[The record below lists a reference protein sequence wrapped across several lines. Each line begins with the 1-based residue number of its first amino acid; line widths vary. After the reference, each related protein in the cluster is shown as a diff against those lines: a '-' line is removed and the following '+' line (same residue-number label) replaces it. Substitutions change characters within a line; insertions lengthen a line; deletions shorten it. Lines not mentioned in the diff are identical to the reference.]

1 MGLYYPV
8 MEYNIKT
15 VVAQSCRTLLRPIAK
30 MLLKCGMTWKEFSNL
45 SKSVYIEVASSEFG
59 IKGRPT
65 NVSRVSILTG
75 VSRKEVKRQRDLL
88 VSDQPAESQKTTDAS
103 RVLSAWHQDDAYR
116 DADGEPCLLAEEGQA
131 PSFASLFKAHGG
143 DTSLQAMLKEL
154 LKTDAVERTCD
165 GRLRAKSRFYRPAVM
180 DPKNLRWAMELISDL
195 GETMDNNV
203 FLGKNGVPRFGR
215 NADNDRM
222 PASAVPL
229 FRAFL
234 DQRGQTFL
242 EDIDDWLTDH
252 AIDEKSQGEAAVRIG
267 VGVFGIHD

>member
-1 MGLYYPV
+1 
-8 MEYNIKT
+8 MEPDIKS
-15 VVAQSCRTLLRPIAK
+15 VVARSCRTLLRPIAK
-30 MLLKCGMTWKEFSNL
+30 MLLKCGMTWREFSTL
-45 SKSVYIEVASSEFG
+45 SKSVYIEVATSEFG

-88 VSDQPAESQKTTDAS
+88 LNDQPVEGQKTTDAS
-103 RVLSAWHQDDAYR
+103 RVLSAWHQDPVYR
-116 DADGEPCLLAEEGQA
+116 DGEGDPRLLAEDGDA

-143 DTSLQAMLKEL
+143 DTSMQAMLKEL

-165 GRLRAKSRFYRPAVM
+165 GQLRAKSRFYRPAVM
-180 DPKNLRWAMELISDL
+180 DPQNLRWAMELISDL
-195 GETMDNNV
+195 GETMENNV

-222 PASAVPL
+222 PASAVPQ

-234 DQRGQTFL
+234 DQRGQAFL

-252 AIDEKSQGEAAVRIG
+252 ALDEKSQGENAVRIG
-267 VGVFGIHD
+267 VGLFGIHD